1 MVDRFTLLRRKEVIN
16 ICDGCRL
23 GYVGDVEICIPEGSV
38 KGIVVFGPC
47 RFFGLF
53 GRGEDFYIPW
63 DCIQRFVGRGGTV
76 QAAPGQ
82 NAVSRF
88 QFEGR
93 FRIVLSRK
101 VHGHNA
107 YTAAEVLRSA

>member
-23 GYVGDVEICIPEGSV
+23 GYVGDVEISIPDGCV

-53 GRGEDFYIPW
+53 GREFDYVIPW
-63 DCIQRFVGRGGTV
+63 CALRKIGGDIILV
-76 QAAPGQ
+76 D
-82 NAVSRF
+82 
-88 QFEGR
+88 
-93 FRIVLSRK
+93 IVPDKARRNRSRK
-101 VHGHNA
+101 GI
-107 YTAAEVLRSA
+107 LK